1 MRQLTSLLTCG
12 LILALFL
19 SAGCSTE
26 TRLETHRRYSQ
37 ERIAELERD
46 LQSAQ
51 DDNGRLQNELAS
63 QKEQAKEIQQES
75 GLQLDEFEE
84 LAEENKMLLE
94 RLGRSGPLPQELDT
108 MLAAFAAANSDLLS
122 YDTAKGRIRML
133 SDVTFTLS
141 SDQVK
146 EQVKP
151 VLAALAQI
159 CSAEQ
164 AEDCRVLIVG
174 HTDDVPIVHEQTK
187 AKHPTNWHL
196 SVHRA
201 IAVKDVLKKHMPE
214 DRLAVMGFGQFKP
227 IAENAPNKQGNPLNR
242 RVEIFIVAGDMEVP
256 SAGLK

>member
-1 MRQLTSLLTCG
+1 
-12 LILALFL
+12 
-19 SAGCSTE
+19 
-26 TRLETHRRYSQ
+26 
-37 ERIAELERD
+37 
-46 LQSAQ
+46 
-51 DDNGRLQNELAS
+51 
-63 QKEQAKEIQQES
+63 
-75 GLQLDEFEE
+75 
-84 LAEENKMLLE
+84 
-94 RLGRSGPLPQELDT
+94 

-122 YDTAKGRIRML
+122 YDTAKGRIRLL
-133 SDVTFTLS
+133 SDVTFTLA

-146 EQVKP
+146 EQTKP

-174 HTDDVPIVHEQTK
+174 HTDDVPIVHEETK

-214 DRLAVMGFGQFKP
+214 DRLAVMGFGEFKP

-242 RVEIFIVAGDMEVP
+242 RVEIFVIAGDMAVP
-256 SAGLK
+256 SAGLR

>member
-1 MRQLTSLLTCG
+1 MRPFTSLVTCG
-12 LILALFL
+12 LLLALIV
-19 SAGCSTE
+19 SVGCSSGTS
-26 TRLETHRRYSQ
+26 LGNKQRYSDD
-37 ERIAELERD
+37 RIAELERD
-46 LQSAQ
+46 LQTAQ
-51 DDNGRLQNELAS
+51 DDKSRLEGELTT
-63 QKEQAKEIQQES
+63 QQARTEKIRQES
-75 GLQLDEFEE
+75 EFQDALFKEA
-84 LAEENKMLLE
+84 LAENKKLAE
-94 RLGRSGPLPQELDT
+94 RIGRVGPLPQELDD
-108 MLAAFAAANSDLLS
+108 MLAAFAAANSELLS
-122 YDTAKGRIRML
+122 YDASKGRVSL
-133 SDVTFTLS
+133 QSDVTFALG
-141 SDQVK
+141 SDVVK
-146 EQVKP
+146 SQTKP

-164 AEDCRVLIVG
+164 AQDCRVLVVG
-174 HTDDVPIVHEQTK
+174 HTDDVPIVYHETK